1 MIIYFDTN
9 NGVRLSLST
18 ILRYEA
24 IRNVVVVFTL
34 ILSGFLA
41 PLCRAAIYQ
50 SNGTPESV
58 QFIHDNQAQ
67 NGDTITLPAGTFV
80 WMTGVTITKGITL
93 QGQTT
98 TNSTTGTA
106 VDNTIIQDS
115 NARRRSGGY
124 PFITMESELGKSY
137 RITGLTFDGG
147 SATTTNNNGAVQL
160 GGNSHSVRLDHC
172 HFRESLA
179 HEAHWIAITGAI
191 WGVADHNVLKFQ
203 NAVEGFYIY
212 MPNWPN
218 PDGSSG
224 ANGDGAFAMPTEFG
238 TEKFFFMED
247 NYLKSLTGNATGGP
261 DDLRG
266 GRWVWRHNH
275 MYDVSVQGHG
285 TENGRWRGGRAR
297 EVYSNDFHNTTNHGV
312 GGVRSGVTV
321 FHDNTFD
328 GVAPGQSGYQLQA
341 YRSMFKWIA
350 CPFAGATGD
359 NPWDMNDPHGLYE
372 SGTASGGGQSQI
384 IDTTKNW
391 ITNQWAGFTAK
402 FTGDNQV
409 ARIQSNTSNTLNVF
423 YYTDSGG
430 GHVWQAG
437 DGYQIHR
444 ISVALDQPGRGQGDL
459 IVGNPPINRRT
470 GTAAWPNQA
479 LEPTYSWN
487 NIYTPNNTPVNITV
501 GTGGFM
507 LVEGRDYFN
516 NTPMP
521 GYRPYVYPHPL
532 VTAQPTPPPPPPP
545 STMCSQLQQRLSRL
559 QSRQQRLQQR
569 HRQNQRLNRRIRR
582 LRQQLQAQDCV

>member
-1 MIIYFDTN
+1 
-9 NGVRLSLST
+9 
-18 ILRYEA
+18 
-24 IRNVVVVFTL
+24 
-34 ILSGFLA
+34 
-41 PLCRAAIYQ
+41 
-50 SNGTPESV
+50 
-58 QFIHDNQAQ
+58 
-67 NGDTITLPAGTFV
+67 
-80 WMTGVTITKGITL
+80 
-93 QGQTT
+93 
-98 TNSTTGTA
+98 
-106 VDNTIIQDS
+106 
-115 NARRRSGGY
+115 
-124 PFITMESELGKSY
+124 
-137 RITGLTFDGG
+137 
-147 SATTTNNNGAVQL
+147 
-160 GGNSHSVRLDHC
+160 
-172 HFRESLA
+172 
-179 HEAHWIAITGAI
+179 
-191 WGVADHNVLKFQ
+191 
-203 NAVEGFYIY
+203 
-212 MPNWPN
+212 
-218 PDGSSG
+218 
-224 ANGDGAFAMPTEFG
+224 
-238 TEKFFFMED
+238 
-247 NYLKSLTGNATGGP
+247 
-261 DDLRG
+261 
-266 GRWVWRHNH
+266 

-372 SGTASGGGQSQI
+372 SGTASGGGRSQI

-409 ARIQSNTSNTLNVF
+409 ALIQSNTSNTLNVF

-437 DGYQIHR
+437 NGYQIHR

-532 VTAQPTPPPPPPP
+532 VTAQSTPPPPPPP